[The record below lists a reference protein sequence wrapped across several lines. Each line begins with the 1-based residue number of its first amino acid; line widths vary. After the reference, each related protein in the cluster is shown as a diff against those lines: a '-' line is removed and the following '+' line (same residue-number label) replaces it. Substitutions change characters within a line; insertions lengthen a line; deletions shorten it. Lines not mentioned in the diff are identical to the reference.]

1 MAGTGQANRARLD
14 STGDAHPDTPGLPE
28 IVDVWSRTTSKY
40 RIRAVVLLAVNVLL
54 FAGLAGFAYWL
65 RSGEV
70 FAPAFGGYWDEFAQT
85 FKFGRQTTV
94 TLVSFLDEPISV
106 QDVPLQIPI
115 VGLLMAALIAIP
127 ILVAILYRFWAS
139 LPFIAVVGFL
149 AVMPWLAITLLASCL
164 LASVRPFRTR
174 LRFMSALFGLV
185 PTVIYLV
192 LAWKGSAETLAG
204 TVDPIDRI
212 KFVAPWALA
221 IVAAA
226 AAFAVV
232 LTIAKVVNY
241 RPGAITP
248 LLAIMFGLPVALFEF
263 HVGRDELHY
272 RLLEALSEA
281 HFADVDASLDLEQA
295 VWRAWLRHPQPR
307 RRWEDVYEIEEQ
319 KWLFELGTDMGP
331 YESELIRHQSELTRR
346 CDWFREHF
354 PDSRYSLNALFIK
367 ARALDMRVDTAEFRR
382 TKWIRFYDEFP
393 NAASG
398 DTWRIIAENSPDSL
412 LGATA
417 LVRLAQLD
425 ARAGDV
431 ERALHK
437 LQRVL
442 AAPAHQETP
451 VTQRAVPEE
460 GVLRG
465 VLDREA
471 PEASLRTAFHQV
483 LLEAHR
489 LYELLARN
497 TDPLY
502 GYEPLSRPRHRTAP
516 LWFGLMDLD
525 PRHESY
531 IDNLRV
537 LRSAYP
543 DCQLED
549 NIDLEIAQATS
560 SLTLRIERLEELLR
574 RFPRRDAV
582 PEALF
587 RLGVAYKAAGRPEQ
601 SHAALSRLATAYP
614 DSVWTRQASRFA
626 AEPLALRLTKA
637 ER

>member
-1 MAGTGQANRARLD
+1 MAATGQADRTRLD
-14 STGDAHPDTPGLPE
+14 SAGDARPDAPGPPE

-85 FKFGRQTTV
+85 FKFGRHTTV
-94 TLVSFLDEPISV
+94 TLVSFLDAPISV

-139 LPFIAVVGFL
+139 LPFIAAVGFL

-174 LRFMSALFGLV
+174 LRFMSALLGLV
-185 PTVIYLV
+185 PTVVYLV

-221 IVAAA
+221 VVAAA
-226 AAFAVV
+226 VVFAIV
-232 LTIAKVVNY
+232 LSIAKVVDY

-248 LLAIMFGLPVALFEF
+248 LLAIMFGLPVALFES

-272 RLLEALSEA
+272 RLLEALNEA

-307 RRWEDVYEIEEQ
+307 QRWEEVYEIEEQ

-331 YESELIRHQSELTRR
+331 YESELMRHQSELTRR
-346 CDWFREHF
+346 CDWFREQF
-354 PDSRYSLNALFIK
+354 PDSRYALNALFIK
-367 ARALDMRVDTAEFRR
+367 ARALDMRVDTGEFRR
-382 TKWIRFYDEFP
+382 TKWIRFYDDFP

-398 DTWRIIAENSPDSL
+398 ETWRIIAENSPDSL

-425 ARAGDV
+425 ARAGDM

-437 LQRVL
+437 LQRVF
-442 AAPAHQETP
+442 AGSAHEETP
-451 VTQRAVPEE
+451 ATPRTVTEE
-460 GVLRG
+460 GVLKG
-465 VLDREA
+465 VLDREI
-471 PEASLRTAFHQV
+471 PEARLRSAFPHV
-483 LLEAHR
+483 LLEAHW
-489 LYELLARN
+489 LHDLLVQN
-497 TDPLY
+497 HDPLY
-502 GYEPLSRPRHRTAP
+502 GYEPFSRPRRETSP

-525 PRHESY
+525 PRHERY
-531 IDNLRV
+531 IDNLQA
-537 LRSAYP
+537 LKAGYP
-543 DCQLED
+543 NCQLED
-549 NIDLEIAQATS
+549 NLDLEIAKATS
-560 SLTLRIERLEELLR
+560 SLTLKIERLDECLR
-574 RFPRRDAV
+574 RFPRRDAA
-582 PEALF
+582 PESLY
-587 RLGVAYKAAGRPEQ
+587 RLGVACKASGQSSRSPEIFARLAITYPNSIWTQQAARYAAGPLPE
-601 SHAALSRLATAYP
+601 
-614 DSVWTRQASRFA
+614 
-626 AEPLALRLTKA
+626 RLTEA
-637 ER
+637 D